1 VKRKQFRHK
10 ASLCFVLGLSV
21 FHKRKVKRLE
31 KMKAVIRMLLLVAVL
46 AMAAF
51 GELIPDDKEMDL
63 YMEKL
68 KVSSNTTTGGPYTY
82 RCVTVY
88 QLLCVKRTFNY

>member
-1 VKRKQFRHK
+1 
-10 ASLCFVLGLSV
+10 
-21 FHKRKVKRLE
+21 
-31 KMKAVIRMLLLVAVL
+31 L